1 MVSYNK
7 NNVIQ
12 INEKEYYKQYKDII
26 SKCLKDGYLLP
37 GVLEVIDVPEKF
49 DFTDKE
55 LEKIKISETAS
66 NNRQQMMIERELR
79 LNMIDSND
87 ITSDVYQEEYV
98 NIENEEV
105 LSFIASYPMFEKILK

>member
-1 MVSYNK
+1 
-7 NNVIQ
+7 
-12 INEKEYYKQYKDII
+12 
-26 SKCLKDGYLLP
+26 
-37 GVLEVIDVPEKF
+37 
-49 DFTDKE
+49 
-55 LEKIKISETAS
+55 
-66 NNRQQMMIERELR
+66 MMIERELR